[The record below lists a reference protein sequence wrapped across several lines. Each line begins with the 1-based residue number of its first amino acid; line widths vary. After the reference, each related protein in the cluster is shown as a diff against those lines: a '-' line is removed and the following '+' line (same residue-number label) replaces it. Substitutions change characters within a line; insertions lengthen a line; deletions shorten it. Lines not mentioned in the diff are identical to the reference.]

1 MTNDA
6 VSQLTNL
13 PFAEVLPIV
22 QQILGVE
29 ATPRG
34 PLSVQQIGRSF
45 GRGTVGIYRVGG
57 HATTAGGEQTWSAVV
72 KVIDMGESANADAE
86 LDPQREVAVYQS
98 GVFAALHGRVR
109 SAKCYAIEVCNGR
122 QFVWQEDLSEAP
134 QAPWGAKHFI
144 ETARHLGQFNGHW
157 PASALPSWAWLNQ
170 GGLRKKYKKPHHATV
185 FDRLAAL
192 QSHDLVR
199 RAVSPDVVR
208 RLVHLW
214 EASDEVFA
222 AVEATP
228 KGVCHLDC
236 HPRNLFPMADPANG
250 AFTIAI
256 DWASVG
262 IDCLGADIG
271 PLLASPL
278 KWLDLSPDEAEAL
291 VAPIFAAYLRGLVDA
306 GWSGDEDRVRL
317 TYFTCLGSEVNRIAA
332 MIAGVVDEP
341 GLRALIESAA
351 EQPIDE
357 IFERWGEA
365 QHFFLAYSEEA
376 LQLARRF

>member
-1 MTNDA
+1 MTNDV

-13 PFAEVLPIV
+13 PFAELLPIV
-22 QQILGVE
+22 QQILGVD
-29 ATPRG
+29 AAPLG
-34 PLSVQQIGRSF
+34 PLSVKQIGRSF
-45 GRGTVGIYRVGG
+45 GRGTVGIYRVSG
-57 HATTAGGEQTWSAVV
+57 HATTADREQTWSAVV
-72 KVIDMGESANADAE
+72 KVIDSGVSATADGE

-98 GVFAALHGRVR
+98 GVFAALQGGVR
-109 SAKCYAIEVCNGR
+109 AAQCYAIEARQGR

-134 QAPWGAKHFI
+134 QAPWVAKHFI

-157 PASALPSWAWLNQ
+157 PESALPNWAWLNK
-170 GGLRKKYKKPHHATV
+170 GGLRKKYKKAHYATV
-185 FDRLAAL
+185 FDRLGAL
-192 QSHDLVR
+192 QSHALVR

-208 RLVHLW
+208 RRAQLW
-214 EASDEVFA
+214 EASDELFA

-236 HPRNLFPMADPANG
+236 HPRNLFPMDDPVHG
-250 AFTIAI
+250 TFTIAI

-271 PLLASPL
+271 ALLASPL

-306 GWSGDEDRVRL
+306 GWSGNEDRVRL

-332 MIAGVVDEP
+332 IIAGVIDEP
-341 GLRALIESAA
+341 GLRARLESAA
-351 EQPIDE
+351 ERPIDE
-357 IFERWGEA
+357 LFERWGEA

-376 LQLARRF
+376 LQLARKF

>member
-1 MTNDA
+1 MTID
-6 VSQLTNL
+6 VISQITNL
-13 PFAEVLPIV
+13 PLADLLPIV

-29 ATPRG
+29 AALRG
-34 PLSVQQIGRSF
+34 TLLVKKIGRSF

-57 HATTAGGEQTWSAVV
+57 HAATAAGEQRWSAVV
-72 KVIDMGESANADAE
+72 KVIEIGESANADAE

-98 GVFAALHGRVR
+98 GVFAALHGGVR
-109 SAKCYAIEVCNGR
+109 SAQCYAIEVYNGR
-122 QFVWQEDLSEAP
+122 QFVWQEDLSAAP

-170 GGLRKKYKKPHHATV
+170 GGLRKKYKKPHYATV
-185 FDRLAAL
+185 FDRLGAL
-192 QSHDLVR
+192 HSHALVR
-199 RAVSPDVVR
+199 RAVSPDGVR

-214 EASDEVFA
+214 AASDAWFA

-228 KGVCHLDC
+228 KGMCHLDC
-236 HPRNLFPMADPANG
+236 HPRNLFPMDAPVHG
-250 AFTIAI
+250 TFTIAI

-271 PLLASPL
+271 ALLASPI

-291 VAPIFAAYLRGLVDA
+291 VAPVFAAYLRGLVDA
-306 GWSGDEDRVRL
+306 GWPGDEERVRL
-317 TYFTCLGSEVNRIAA
+317 TYFTCLGSEINRIVAI
-332 MIAGVVDEP
+332 IAGVVDEP

-351 EQPIDE
+351 ERPIDE

-365 QHFFLAYSEEA
+365 QGFFLAYSDEA
-376 LQLARRF
+376 LRLARRF